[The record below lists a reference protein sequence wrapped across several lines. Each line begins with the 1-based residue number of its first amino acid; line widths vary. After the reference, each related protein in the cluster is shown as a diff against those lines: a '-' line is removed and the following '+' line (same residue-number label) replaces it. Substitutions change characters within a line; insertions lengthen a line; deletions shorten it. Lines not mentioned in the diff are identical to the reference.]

1 MSANKPTYAAVAAKS
16 PDAHD
21 EHEHLAEA
29 PPSYDASVAK
39 VQVPDTGSS
48 STSAGG
54 PPPSGPQIVYHVV
67 PQGHHVHPHHH
78 HHADQPSMPGQ
89 AEQGGLVGRP
99 SPEVARARAM
109 RRFWSAFFVA
119 WAIWIFL
126 GLLIGGGA
134 SDVSRNPPGRH
145 GHWDN
150 NGEWHE
156 DRSTTRNWHPKTRTA
171 QAQGAAPTADSAIA

>member
-1 MSANKPTYAAVAAKS
+1 MGWVGRALRSHEELSGRSFCLSFTVAYRFGGTAVWS
-16 PDAHD
+16 ISLFSVC
-21 EHEHLAEA
+21 ENESLAD
-29 PPSYDASVAK
+29 SYLADDASVAK
-39 VQVPDTGSS
+39 VQVPDAGSS

-126 GLLIGGGA
+126 G
-134 SDVSRNPPGRH
+134 
-145 GHWDN
+145 
-150 NGEWHE
+150 
-156 DRSTTRNWHPKTRTA
+156 
-171 QAQGAAPTADSAIA
+171 